1 MCCCVTHG
9 IVCSLVSW
17 MGAKQ
22 LLRVPHAFNMMLI
35 AFAFR
40 PKVRIYAPRCSSH
53 GEAPDCFIARS
64 DWFISTRCDPSAP
77 LSFCPL
83 ACFATSS
90 SASASRTPHND
101 SSNKWSAEPYD
112 HGVSTLWCVKRS
124 TAYGIQYSG
133 TFERWAWHGMAW
145 HGLAVLSS

>member
-1 MCCCVTHG
+1 MGDRTRRAVFHLRSFCALFTVYQFVRCARVSRWRPAMCCCVTHG

-83 ACFATSS
+83 ACFCNLFFCLCQQNSPQ
-90 SASASRTPHND
+90 RLF
-101 SSNKWSAEPYD
+101 KQVV
-112 HGVSTLWCVKRS
+112 G
-124 TAYGIQYSG
+124 
-133 TFERWAWHGMAW
+133 
-145 HGLAVLSS
+145 